1 MRLFWVC
8 LLSLGFCQPVA
19 AAFNW
24 DLTQLG
30 YQADWRET
38 TGSKNRWDVN
48 VHGDSDWLLSNLTGS
63 FYAPQPDSGY
73 SDLDLK
79 LAFPRFDKHLK
90 LHSGYRWNQ
99 DYRIY
104 AESLYYGWQ
113 PSPNLN
119 LDFDYL
125 WESRE
130 AEAAKSS
137 RYQYRLNQAAVSA
150 DYQRQPWR
158 FFSALLHANK
168 DYPAGSPYTS
178 DKWQLDEGVDW
189 QCRKDLRLGITY
201 HEVTAYYP
209 WDAKIN
215 NDYWRNYYELR
226 SRYNPRPGS
235 EFYGNYRVTHWEK
248 KLQPYQDQQDLK
260 LSWIRRGSDK
270 DRFIARLELADLQFY
285 PNVDYVQPVDPDDD
299 ETTDEAEE
307 NDFNSRSIA
316 IASWEYQRDIGGLS
330 LAANLF
336 WSYADYRAAAIKDRT
351 ACGILFKT
359 KWKLRQW
366 ELRTELAPFGASRT
380 PNAYYRLKMIY
391 NIHGK

>member
-1 MRLFWVC
+1 M
-8 LLSLGFCQPVA
+8 
-19 AAFNW
+19 
-24 DLTQLG
+24 
-30 YQADWRET
+30 
-38 TGSKNRWDVN
+38 
-48 VHGDSDWLLSNLTGS
+48 
-63 FYAPQPDSGY
+63 
-73 SDLDLK
+73 
-79 LAFPRFDKHLK
+79 
-90 LHSGYRWNQ
+90 
-99 DYRIY
+99 
-104 AESLYYGWQ
+104 
-113 PSPNLN
+113 
-119 LDFDYL
+119 
-125 WESRE
+125 
-130 AEAAKSS
+130 
-137 RYQYRLNQAAVSA
+137 
-150 DYQRQPWR
+150 
-158 FFSALLHANK
+158 
-168 DYPAGSPYTS
+168 
-178 DKWQLDEGVDW
+178 
-189 QCRKDLRLGITY
+189 
-201 HEVTAYYP
+201 
-209 WDAKIN
+209 
-215 NDYWRNYYELR
+215 
-226 SRYNPRPGS
+226 
-235 EFYGNYRVTHWEK
+235 
-248 KLQPYQDQQDLK
+248 K